1 MKGSTT
7 HASATDSAE
16 ALDHS
21 KAKTDVLLELRD
33 VHRSYQSGDSEVEVL
48 HGINLK
54 VHQGEMLAII
64 GPSGSGKST
73 LMNII
78 GCLDTPSSGSYY
90 VMGKD
95 THHMVHEEL
104 TALRRDFF
112 GFIFQRYHLLG
123 HLCARENV
131 QVPAVYAGMNRAK
144 RDERALQLLDSLGLA
159 QRAEYRPA
167 QLSGGQQQRV
177 SIARALMNGGRII
190 LADEPTGALDS
201 KSGKDVMNTLQ
212 DLNAKGH
219 TIIIVTHDPRI
230 AACARRVIAIE
241 DGTITSDYI
250 NPTPATFEHSLED
263 MHESLVHI
271 ASSDTTAQAQT
282 SSFESVAES
291 TNPAEAA
298 YSQRALQ
305 QGASAKL
312 GADAVNVESDSHGN
326 SHSGGYSAISAEVK
340 EQAAISLS
348 GKGTLTSTA
357 AGAVVDG
364 AQSLGAGAVDVND
377 ASMSLGAGAVGDG
390 AQSVG
395 AGAGAFGEVDSGTGS
410 TKRGPFGWIKNKLS
424 IFCDRF
430 KEAFVM
436 AYRAMVSNRMRT
448 LLTMLGIIIGIMAV
462 VTVVALARGTSQ
474 RIIANISSLGTNTIT
489 IYPGERMGD
498 VRKGRVQTLSP
509 RDLNSLQGQPFADS
523 VSATV
528 QTNAL
533 IRRGAKEANATVQGV
548 SSEMVRVYGLE
559 LKSGRL
565 FTYGDLK
572 DNAQV
577 GVIDDN
583 TAKLLFP
590 TENPLGKSL
599 FVDNVVIRVVG
610 VLKETDS
617 YVIRGSN
624 PTVFMPYTSV
634 MRRIVNQSYLSSIV
648 VRIKDGFSAPVAER
662 AIQQILVTRHG
673 RSDFFMQSSDTI
685 MKSIESATNTF
696 TIMISAIAV
705 ISLVVGGIGV
715 MNIMLVSVTERTR
728 EIGIRMAVGAGRGDI
743 LSQFLIEAVLVC
755 IIGGLLGVILSYL
768 AGLMIMHFST
778 TISLSY
784 SLTSVIAAVLTSS
797 IIGIVFGFMP
807 ARSASRLDPIDAL
820 ARE

>member
-1 MKGSTT
+1 MKSSTT
-7 HASATDSAE
+7 
-16 ALDHS
+16 
-21 KAKTDVLLELRD
+21 KAKAQASDKSLEHGAAKQAVLLELRN

-48 HGINLK
+48 HGINLT

-78 GCLDTPSSGSYY
+78 GCLDTPSAGNYY

-95 THHMVHEEL
+95 THHMEHKEL

-112 GFIFQRYHLLG
+112 GFIFQKYHLLG

-131 QVPAVYAGMNRAK
+131 QVPAVYAGMVKAK
-144 RDERALQLLDSLGLA
+144 RDARALQLLDSLGLA
-159 QRAEYRPA
+159 QRSEYRPA

-190 LADEPTGALDS
+190 LADEPTGALDT

-212 DLNAKGH
+212 ELNAQGH

-230 AACARRVIAIE
+230 AACARRVISIE
-241 DGTITSDYI
+241 DGTIKSDTI
-250 NPTPATFEHSLED
+250 NPSPATFEKSLA
-263 MHESLVHI
+263 ESHHDEHH
-271 ASSDTTAQAQT
+271 SDTMHGASEPTEAQSSNVNSGTDRDIGSSTRAVEAIRANAGKDILGSSANTAAT
-282 SSFESVAES
+282 AAS
-291 TNPAEAA
+291 AEAA
-298 YSQRALQ
+298 
-305 QGASAKL
+305 
-312 GADAVNVESDSHGN
+312 DN
-326 SHSGGYSAISAEVK
+326 SGG
-340 EQAAISLS
+340 S
-348 GKGTLTSTA
+348 GAGGWSNGLGSGSGFGS
-357 AGAVVDG
+357 AGA
-364 AQSLGAGAVDVND
+364 ALGGRDSFAPSGRGGKRRGVIGW
-377 ASMSLGAGAVGDG
+377 LRGT
-390 AQSVG
+390 
-395 AGAGAFGEVDSGTGS
+395 FGVYA
-410 TKRGPFGWIKNKLS
+410 
-424 IFCDRF
+424 DRF

-462 VTVVALARGTSQ
+462 VTVVALARGTSE
-474 RIIANISSLGTNTIT
+474 RIIANIASMGTNTIT

-498 VRKGRVQTLSP
+498 VRKGRVQTLTP
-509 RDLNSLQGQPFADS
+509 RDLNALQGQPFADS

-533 IRRGAKEANATVQGV
+533 LRRGSKESNATVQGV
-548 SSEMVRVYGLE
+548 SNEMFRVYGLD
-559 LKSGRL
+559 LKTGRL
-565 FTYGDLK
+565 FNNGDLR

-583 TAKLLFP
+583 TAKLFFA
-590 TENPLGKSL
+590 TENPIGKSI
-599 FVDNVVIRVVG
+599 FVGNVVIRVIG
-610 VLKETDS
+610 VLKESDS
-617 YVIRGSN
+617 YVIRGTN

-634 MRRIVNQSYLSSIV
+634 MKRIVNQNYLSSIEL
-648 VRIKDGFSAPVAER
+648 RIKDGFSASVAENAIR
-662 AIQQILVTRHG
+662 AILSSRHG
-673 RSDFFMQSSDTI
+673 RNDFFMYSSDTV
-685 MKSIESATNTF
+685 MKSVESATNTF

-743 LSQFLIEAVLVC
+743 LSQFLIEAVMVC
-755 IIGGLLGVILSYL
+755 LLGGMLGVILSYVT
-768 AGLMIMHFST
+768 GLIIMHFVPSM
-778 TISLSY
+778 SLSY